1 MRCVVLDWEETG
13 EPGENTDMHEENM
26 HTPHRKNTAGIS
38 AEVLSAGG
46 IIGEDLLKDEDFRN
60 CLC

>member
-1 MRCVVLDWEETG
+1 MDWEETG